1 MKAID
6 ITSWILL
13 LAAVASGVGA
23 YFLLQDYLGSEEQ
36 RLREAAEQSQG
47 PMTRVVVATRD
58 LAPGTRV
65 SRQTMAIGEL
75 PQRHVS
81 ARAVLPADFDGLE
94 NRVLNR
100 PMSAGEP
107 LLDDFISGMAVER
120 FSDLL
125 APGTRALSLEVSA
138 LESHS
143 GLLLPGDYIDLFV
156 LLPAGEGRR
165 ERKLE
170 GLIERVKV
178 LAAGQQ
184 PLHSADQ
191 PYQPLDSEGGSYSL
205 ITVGLPWAD
214 AERTLRARRAGEVVY
229 LLRPAGDERL
239 RFEENG
245 LARFGA
251 RPARAAQATGYAY
264 FSGNVPRGERRGEK
278 APPNSVDSLLAA
290 EDEDE
295 DATDDGQPR
304 EVGWQDEPLP
314 LDILFKQVPKAD
326 GLAGGTGHRTR
337 RDRPP

>member
-1 MKAID
+1 MKAVD

-13 LAAVASGVGA
+13 LAAVVCGVGA
-23 YFLLQDYLGSEEQ
+23 YFLLQDYLGNEEQ
-36 RLREAAEQSQG
+36 RLREAALQSQG
-47 PMTRVVVATRD
+47 PVTRVVVATQD
-58 LAPGTRV
+58 LEPGARV
-65 SRQTMAIGEL
+65 SRQTMALGEL

-81 ARAVLPADFDGLE
+81 ARAVLPADFASLE
-94 NRVLNR
+94 NRVINR

-107 LLDDFISGMAVER
+107 LLDDFISGLAVER

-156 LLPAGEGRR
+156 LLPAGEGKR

-191 PYQPLDSEGGSYSL
+191 PYQPLDADGGSYSL

-229 LLRPAGDERL
+229 LLRPAGDEHM
-239 RFEENG
+239 RFAETG
-245 LARFGA
+245 IARFGA
-251 RPARAAQATGYAY
+251 RTARVEGYAY
-264 FSGNVPRGERRGEK
+264 FSGNVPHGERRGDK
-278 APPNSVDSLLAA
+278 PAPETE
-290 EDEDE
+290 EDVSN
-295 DATDDGQPR
+295 TDDAPL
-304 EVGWQDEPLP
+304 EVGWHDEPLP
-314 LDILFKQVPKAD
+314 LDILFKQVPKTNPPPSASP
-326 GLAGGTGHRTR
+326 GQVAQAASAAGVTGHE
-337 RDRPP
+337 